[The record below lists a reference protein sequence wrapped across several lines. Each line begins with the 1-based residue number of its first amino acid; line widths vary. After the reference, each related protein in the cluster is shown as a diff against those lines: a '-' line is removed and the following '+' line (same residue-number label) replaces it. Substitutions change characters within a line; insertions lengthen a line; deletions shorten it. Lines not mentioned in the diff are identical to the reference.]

1 MKLRLRN
8 PVGKPLLHNG
18 PMRTVAEHRAIVA
31 GLLPFSTAVAEL
43 PLTEA
48 AGRPLAADLVAPRA
62 LPAFDNSAMDG
73 YAVRA
78 QDVAGASGDAP
89 VVLPVAADVPAGRTD
104 APPLA
109 PGTAHR
115 IMTGA
120 PVPAGADAIVPVEDT
135 DAPGTGAVPERVA
148 VRRAPTPGRHIRPAG
163 SDVTAGSTVLNAG
176 SALGAAQ
183 LGLLSA
189 LGLPTA
195 SVFRPHKVLV
205 LSTGS
210 ELVEPGRDLLPG
222 QIHESNGIMLAAAAR
237 EAGAA
242 AEQAH
247 FVADDADAFLAV
259 LRGSDADLIVTSGGV
274 SMGAYEVVKDALAG
288 RGVEFVRVAMQPG
301 KPQGAGQVD
310 GTPVIALPGNP
321 VSSLVSFEVFV
332 RPALRAAMGFRNT
345 ERPRRRA
352 VLSEPLTAP
361 AGKTQFRRGV
371 FDHETG
377 TVSTVGPPGSHHL
390 RWMAASNCL
399 LEIAADIDSLDA
411 GAEVT
416 VWDLEN

>member
-1 MKLRLRN
+1 
-8 PVGKPLLHNG
+8 
-18 PMRTVAEHRAIVA
+18 MRTVAEHRAVVA
-31 GLLPFSTAVAEL
+31 ALLPRSAAATDL

-48 AGRPLAADLVAPRA
+48 AGRPLAADLVAGRA

-78 QDVAGASGDAP
+78 HDVAAASEDEP
-89 VVLPVAADVPAGRTD
+89 VTLPVAADIPAGRTD
-104 APPLA
+104 TPPLD

-115 IMTGA
+115 IMTGSPL
-120 PVPAGADAIVPVEDT
+120 PVGADAIVPVEDT
-135 DAPGTGAVPERVA
+135 APLGGPAPGTPPANAVPGRVA
-148 VRRAPTPGRHIRPAG
+148 IRRAPTAGRHIRRAG
-163 SDVTAGSTVLNAG
+163 SDVTPGTVVLEAGA
-176 SALGAAQ
+176 ALGAAQ

-189 LGLPTA
+189 LGA
-195 SVFRPHKVLV
+195 PHATVVPPLKVLV

-237 EAGAA
+237 EAGAV

-247 FVADDADAFLAV
+247 FVADDADAFLSV
-259 LRGSDADLIVTSGGV
+259 LRSADADLVITSGGV

-301 KPQGAGQVD
+301 KPQGAGIVD
-310 GTPVIALPGNP
+310 GTPVVTLPGNP

-332 RPALRAAMGFRNT
+332 RPALRAAMGYRDT

-352 VLSEPLTAP
+352 VLSEPLVAP

-371 FDHETG
+371 FDRDAG
-377 TVSTVGPPGSHHL
+377 TVTTVGPPGSHHL

-399 LEIAADIDSLDA
+399 LEIAADTTALDA

-416 VWDLEN
+416 VRDLTV

>member
-1 MKLRLRN
+1 
-8 PVGKPLLHNG
+8 
-18 PMRTVAEHRAIVA
+18 MRTVAEHRDVVA
-31 GLLPFSTAVAEL
+31 ALLNPSGTVAEL

-48 AGRPLAADLVAPRA
+48 AGRPLASDLVAPRA

-73 YAVRA
+73 FAVRA
-78 QDVAGASGDAP
+78 QDVAGAAEDAP
-89 VVLPVAADVPAGRTD
+89 VALPVAADVPAGRTD
-104 APPLA
+104 APPLE

-135 DAPGTGAVPERVA
+135 DAPGTGAAPARVA
-148 VRRAPTPGRHIRPAG
+148 IRRAPGTGRHIRPAG
-163 SDVTAGSTVLNAG
+163 SDVTAGTTVLGAG
-176 SALGAAQ
+176 TPLGAAQ

-195 SVFRPHKVLV
+195 SVFPPHKVLV

-210 ELVEPGRDLLPG
+210 ELVEPGRELLPG
-222 QIHESNGIMLAAAAR
+222 QIHESNGVMLAAAAR
-237 EAGAA
+237 EAGAV
-242 AEQAH
+242 AEQEH
-247 FVADDADAFLAV
+247 FVADDAAAFLAV
-259 LRGSDADLIVTSGGV
+259 LHDSDADLIITSGGV

-301 KPQGAGQVD
+301 KPQGAGPVD

-332 RPALRAAMGFRNT
+332 RPALRAAMGFRDT

-352 VLSEPLTAP
+352 VLSESLTAP

-371 FDHETG
+371 FDREAG
-377 TVSTVGPPGSHHL
+377 TVTTVGPPGSHHL

-399 LEIAADIDSLDA
+399 LEIAADVEALDA

-416 VWDLEN
+416 VWDLEP